1 MIQFCVDAME
11 LDIPTKQ
18 KFLLVCLADN
28 ADMYGVCYPS
38 MATLARKTSM
48 PERTLQ
54 RQMQWLI
61 KHNIVEVFWDF
72 TDKIRHR
79 KIQHYRL
86 KLASAT
92 KSKQPDFSNCSKELR
107 SEVINRF
114 QSTCAYCSQRGD
126 SLNGPDGAPWQIDRI
141 IPGSKGGSYV
151 ADNVTL
157 ACRACNASKGA
168 KSAPIEVLSLGAI
181 LDEQG
186 CQSGESVVPNQ
197 QSVVP
202 SNGTRTII
210 EPPEEEK
217 RTVTPVNGNGFDVQ
231 KAFEYFCQ
239 SSGKTKAYVLT
250 DKRKDM
256 ALRRWKEVLKI
267 VAGDVHE
274 AKVLVKKAMDG
285 VLQSEFMQEK
295 GFVEWEQVFRSEENF
310 SKWVE
315 RWESMPQPKRS

>member
-18 KFLLVCLADN
+18 KFLLVCFADN

-114 QSTCAYCSQRGD
+114 QSTA
-126 SLNGPDGAPWQIDRI
+126 RI
-141 IPGSKGGSYV
+141 V
-151 ADNVTL
+151 
-157 ACRACNASKGA
+157 RNA
-168 KSAPIEVLSLGAI
+168 VI
-181 LDEQG
+181 L
-186 CQSGESVVPNQ
+186 
-197 QSVVP
+197 
-202 SNGTRTII
+202 
-210 EPPEEEK
+210 
-217 RTVTPVNGNGFDVQ
+217 
-231 KAFEYFCQ
+231 
-239 SSGKTKAYVLT
+239 
-250 DKRKDM
+250 
-256 ALRRWKEVLKI
+256 
-267 VAGDVHE
+267 
-274 AKVLVKKAMDG
+274 
-285 VLQSEFMQEK
+285 
-295 GFVEWEQVFRSEENF
+295 
-310 SKWVE
+310 
-315 RWESMPQPKRS
+315 